1 LNPAGPA
8 RRPLS
13 VAHGRL
19 YGAIWRSYM
28 VIGLL
33 VLASVVAIA
42 FDDDVAAAGL
52 LAAAVLVS
60 VGGF

>member
-1 LNPAGPA
+1 
-8 RRPLS
+8 
-13 VAHGRL
+13 
-19 YGAIWRSYM
+19 M

-42 FDDDVAAAGL
+42 FDDDVAAASL

-60 VGGF
+60 VGSF

>member
-1 LNPAGPA
+1 
-8 RRPLS
+8 
-13 VAHGRL
+13 
-19 YGAIWRSYM
+19 M

-33 VLASVVAIA
+33 VLAFVVAVA

>member
-1 LNPAGPA
+1 ML
-8 RRPLS
+8 
-13 VAHGRL
+13 VYFL
-19 YGAIWRSYM
+19 YGAIWRSGYM

-33 VLASVVAIA
+33 MLASVVAIA

-52 LAAAVLVS
+52 LVAAVLVC